1 MSFPGGRQGR
11 YFSGIVSRFSAGDRS
26 GRTSLYRAELVPA
39 FWLLTKTTDRRIFQQ
54 KSVPDI
60 LRQVIGSLDVSY
72 RLQGSYEPRNYCVQY
87 RETDFDFACRLME
100 EEGIYYYF
108 THSAGGHQLVLG
120 DSPAGHLDVLGG
132 PLTYDPRTNPPAG
145 SSTVDSW
152 TKSQELR
159 SGKVTLGDH
168 HFELPQDRIEAS
180 ALVQESATAGTVT
193 HQLQVPA
200 TANLELYDYPGGYAE
215 RFDDPA
221 QVPADAQRTA
231 AIRIQQEA
239 ASALEINGSSFAGN
253 LIAGH
258 RFSLS
263 GHFDGDGP
271 YVLTEVEHSASL
283 PDPGS
288 GRLSYSNTFRCSP
301 GSLPYRPRRV
311 TPVPTAAGTETA
323 VVVGP
328 PGEEVFTD
336 AHGRIKVQFHWD
348 REGRHDENSSCWVRV
363 VQPVGQAPPAVPR
376 IGQEV
381 VIAFEDGD
389 PDRPIVIGRH
399 WP

>member
-60 LRQVIGSLDVSY
+60 LRQVLGSLDVSY

-200 TANLELYDYPGGYAE
+200 TANASTT
-215 RFDDPA
+215 RRRCR
-221 QVPADAQRTA
+221 RT
-231 AIRIQQEA
+231 R
-239 ASALEINGSSFAGN
+239 SARPRSGSSRKRRARSRST
-253 LIAGH
+253 A
-258 RFSLS
+258 
-263 GHFDGDGP
+263 
-271 YVLTEVEHSASL
+271 L
-283 PDPGS
+283 P
-288 GRLSYSNTFRCSP
+288 SP
-301 GSLPYRPRRV
+301 G
-311 TPVPTAAGTETA
+311 T
-323 VVVGP
+323 
-328 PGEEVFTD
+328 
-336 AHGRIKVQFHWD
+336 
-348 REGRHDENSSCWVRV
+348 
-363 VQPVGQAPPAVPR
+363 
-376 IGQEV
+376 
-381 VIAFEDGD
+381 
-389 PDRPIVIGRH
+389 
-399 WP
+399 